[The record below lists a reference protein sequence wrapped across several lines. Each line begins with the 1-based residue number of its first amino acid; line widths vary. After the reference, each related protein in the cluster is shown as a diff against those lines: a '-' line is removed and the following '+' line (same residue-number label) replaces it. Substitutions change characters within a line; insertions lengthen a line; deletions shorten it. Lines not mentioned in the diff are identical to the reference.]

1 MSEGQP
7 KVPAHDAENS
17 SALLSGDSQIWQAA
31 VQEYYNELAKGGIN
45 GPAIDK
51 DLWKIKSPMDLL
63 EEIRGLQP
71 QTTGLSR
78 AWTIS
83 LKRLEPILLS
93 LNDFVMV
100 TAWALGMNGRVSAV
114 IWGSI
119 RLILNV
125 SWVMNG
131 PNELAVISV

>member
-1 MSEGQP
+1 MSEEQSKGATRDEDP
-7 KVPAHDAENS
+7 
-17 SALLSGDSQIWQAA
+17 SALPSGDSPVWQAA
-31 VQEYYNELAKGGIN
+31 VQKYYTQLAKGGIK

-51 DLWKIKSPMDLL
+51 DLWKIKSPTDLL
-63 EEIRGLQP
+63 EEIRALQP
-71 QTTGLSR
+71 QTTGLPR
-78 AWTIS
+78 AWTGS

-125 SWVMNG
+125 S
-131 PNELAVISV
+131 